1 MAVGDRVESRVFGP
15 SAVGTTDTTLGT
27 VPSSRVWVVKQFIVT
42 NTNGVDAWVT
52 ISIGA
57 TSTASNAIMYQL
69 PISANDTLV
78 FDTAL
83 VLTAAETVQAISDR
97 GAVNVTAM
105 GWVKETA

>member
-1 MAVGDRVESRVFGP
+1 MAVGDRTESRVFGP

-27 VPSSRVWVVKQFIVT
+27 VPASRVWVIKQLIVT

-52 ISIGA
+52 ISVGG

-83 VLTAAETVQAISDR
+83 VLTAAETLQAISDR
-97 GAVNVTAM
+97 GAVNVTAT